1 MNAIDL
7 PLHPGQCPRWLFERM
22 VGLAREISR
31 VIVLEYGTA
40 EMIRRLSMPLWF
52 QSLSCVLGFDWHSS
66 GTTTTTTAAL
76 KIALRDF
83 DGIAGAGGKGK
94 TGLKTP
100 QEIEEKSERMGL
112 SYARSMELIR
122 ASRLT
127 AKVDSSCI
135 QDGYAIYH
143 HAFFFDEKGNF
154 AVIQQGMKGE
164 WARRYHWD
172 TSDNFLEGN
181 ESIIGF
187 YEKNVLN
194 MTGKEAREARK
205 ASLDALKEGEYLRL
219 PMRHEILREDLSK
232 KEIEFFNKVR
242 EFDPKN
248 YEELLLFKG
257 MGEKK
262 IRALAL
268 LSNLIYG
275 VELDWKDPIKYSF
288 AHGGKDGIP
297 YPVDKPNYDE
307 SIEFLKEA
315 VEKAELGEREKL
327 NAMRR
332 LNWFLGRENG
342 SHFV

>member
-1 MNAIDL
+1 MQTIDL
-7 PLHPGQCPRWLFERM
+7 PLHPGQCPRWLFGRM
-22 VGLAREISR
+22 VGLAKEISK
-31 VIVLEYGTA
+31 VIILEYGSS
-40 EMIRRLSMPLWF
+40 EFIRRLSMPLWF

-76 KIALRDF
+76 KIALEEV
-83 DGIAGAGGKGK
+83 GGVVGAGGKGK

-100 QEIEEKSERMGL
+100 QEIEGKGERMGL
-112 SYARSMELIR
+112 SSSKVEELIK

-135 QDGYAIYH
+135 QDGYSIYH
-143 HAFFFDEKGNF
+143 HAFFFDENGDF

-164 WARRYHWD
+164 WARRYHWN

-181 ESIIGF
+181 ESIIGV
-187 YEKNVLN
+187 YEMEVLN
-194 MTGKEAREARK
+194 MTGKKAREARK
-205 ASLDALKEGEYLRL
+205 ASLDALKEKEYLRM
-219 PMRHEILREDLSK
+219 PKRHGIFSEDLSK
-232 KEIEFFNKVR
+232 RDVEFFNRIR
-242 EFDPKN
+242 EFDPRD

-268 LSNLIYG
+268 IANLIYG
-275 VELDWKDPIKYSF
+275 TELDWKDPVKYSF

-315 VEKAELGEREKL
+315 VEKAEIGKDEKIRAL
-327 NAMRR
+327 RR
-332 LNWFLGRENG
+332 LNESIYQTGVW
-342 SHFV
+342 

>member
-1 MNAIDL
+1 MQTIDL

-22 VGLAREISR
+22 VKLAREISK
-31 VIVLEYGTA
+31 VIVLEYGTS
-40 EMIRRLSMPLWF
+40 EFIRRLSMPLWF

-76 KIALRDF
+76 KIALEDV

-100 QEIEEKSERMGL
+100 QEIEEKGERMGL
-112 SYARSMELIR
+112 SSAKAEELVK

-135 QDGYAIYH
+135 QDGYSIYH
-143 HAFFFDEKGNF
+143 HAFFFDENGNF
-154 AVIQQGMKGE
+154 AVIQQGMKEE
-164 WARRYHWD
+164 WARRYHWN
-172 TSDNFLEGN
+172 TSNNFLEGN

-187 YEKNVLN
+187 YEKDVLN
-194 MTGKEAREARK
+194 MTGKEAREGRN
-205 ASLDALKEGEYLRL
+205 ASLDVLKEGEYLKM
-219 PMRHEILREDLSK
+219 PARHEIFPEDFSKRER
-232 KEIEFFNKVR
+232 EFFNKLR

-257 MGEKK
+257 MGGKK
-262 IRALAL
+262 VRALAL
-268 LSNLIYG
+268 IANLIYG
-275 VELDWKDPIKYSF
+275 VELDWKDPVKYSF

-307 SIEFLKEA
+307 SIGFLKEA
-315 VEKAELGEREKL
+315 VEKAEIGERERL
-327 NAMRR
+327 GAMRR
-332 LNWFLGRENG
+332 LNKLIIK
-342 SHFV
+342 